1 MSFLIKKNIFS
12 EIEGKSLQVNNIKSF
27 FGDRVIDVLAQ
38 TPLKFLRKN
47 LKEKLEIPD
56 INKIIT
62 IDLKIINHVRPHNK
76 KSPYKVIAVN
86 KVNQK
91 MAKAEKISYQ
101 DSGLSKR
108 AWNELMRSFEF
119 KEKIV

>member
-1 MSFLIKKNIFS
+1 MSFLIKQNIFS

-47 LKEKLEIPD
+47 LKKKLEIPD
-56 INKIIT
+56 INKITT
-62 IDLKIINHVRPHNK
+62 IDVKIINHISPQQ

-86 KVNQK
+86 KLNQK
-91 MAKAEKISYQ
+91 INILFWQ
-101 DSGLSKR
+101 L
-108 AWNELMRSFEF
+108 
-119 KEKIV
+119 

>member
-47 LKEKLEIPD
+47 LK
-56 INKIIT
+56 
-62 IDLKIINHVRPHNK
+62 
-76 KSPYKVIAVN
+76 
-86 KVNQK
+86 
-91 MAKAEKISYQ
+91 
-101 DSGLSKR
+101 
-108 AWNELMRSFEF
+108 
-119 KEKIV
+119 KEKIRNS